1 MRILVADDSPIG
13 RALIRRLLEMEGHT
27 VRTALD
33 GNQAV
38 EEAGRWQPDLILM
51 DLRMP
56 ICDGLEATRQLRA
69 RPGTSDV
76 PVVALTASQDPDE
89 IRSAFEA
96 GCIGYLAKPFE
107 VTHLVAQLEAW
118 ILSRQRQ
125 LVAV

>member
-13 RALIRRLLEMEGHT
+13 RALLRRLLEMGGHT

-38 EEAGRWQPDLILM
+38 EEAGSWQPDLILM
-51 DLRMP
+51 DLHMP

-69 RPGTSDV
+69 RSGTSDV
-76 PVVALTASQDPDE
+76 PVVALTASEDPDE
-89 IRSAFEA
+89 IRSAFHA
-96 GCIGYLAKPFE
+96 GCIGYLGKPFE
-107 VTHLVAQLEAW
+107 VTRLVAQLEAW
-118 ILSRQRQ
+118 IRSRQRQ